1 VTVFKDQKQF
11 MDVTGQKP
19 SKETVNLY
27 MRLIHEEFKETQYA
41 WRKWNDDQNSD
52 KWTAEMVDGAIDL
65 IYVATGMIHALGL
78 DPQPFW
84 DEVQRSNMSKFD
96 KGPDGEYIVTRRVD
110 GKILK
115 GPNYFK
121 PDLLRIVYEQSGA
134 RS

>member
-1 VTVFKDQKQF
+1 MSVFTDQKLF

-27 MRLIHEEFKETQYA
+27 LRLIDEEFKETRYA
-41 WRKWNDDQNSD
+41 WRKWNDDPKD
-52 KWTAEMVDGAIDL
+52 ERWKAEMVDGCIDL
-65 IYVATGMIHALGL
+65 IYVAIGMIHALGL

-96 KGPDGEYIVTRRVD
+96 KGPNGEYIVNRRVD

-121 PDLLRIVYEQSGA
+121 PDLLRIVHEQSGTG
-134 RS
+134 S